1 MWWPSTRMRTPPS
14 STWPTWGIVGDVAKV
29 LPLMIEEIRQRKA
42 GVTFLKADPEGSSS
56 PWGAGPSVFWGCL
69 LGESVISSNGSQR
82 ASKIIGKRRKIRWTY
97 ADEVP
102 TRAVSFPQGTGLAP
116 PGFPC
121 KQGRPGGARL
131 SVPKYGRFRRGERPG
146 MKPGRFAAA
155 RLFWSLPR
163 CILTTGGETHETESD
178 PGGAAAAAGAP
189 GYVRPAGRTD
199 PDPPR
204 RPGGAAG

>member
-1 MWWPSTRMRTPPS
+1 MGGGPFCFL
-14 STWPTWGIVGDVAKV
+14 G
-29 LPLMIEEIRQRKA
+29 LPFGGKCDILERQPK
-42 GVTFLKADPEGSSS
+42 
-56 PWGAGPSVFWGCL
+56 
-69 LGESVISSNGSQR
+69 